1 MNTDI
6 LLTLVPTNP
15 NYPETVA
22 DLIEAIR
29 RFEGWS
35 LKGNCQ
41 IISDKNGIIV
51 RVERDRASFEWAID
65 YDGKTY
71 FKAWD

>member
-1 MNTDI
+1 MSNTDI

-29 RFEGWS
+29 RFEGAY
-35 LKGNCQ
+35 CQ
-41 IISDKNGIIV
+41 IISVKNGVIV
-51 RVERDRASFEWAID
+51 RAERNNLLASFEWAID
-65 YDGKTY
+65 DDGKTY